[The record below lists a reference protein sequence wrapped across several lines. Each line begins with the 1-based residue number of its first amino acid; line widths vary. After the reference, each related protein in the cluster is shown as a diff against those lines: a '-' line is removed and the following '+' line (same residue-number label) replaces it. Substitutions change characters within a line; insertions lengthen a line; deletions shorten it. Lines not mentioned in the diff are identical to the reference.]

1 MLGIDLVHVNRI
13 ERVWNRF
20 GNRFTNL
27 ILHEKELELFKN
39 LLTTTTT
46 FNAQKWFLAGR

>member
-20 GNRFTNL
+20 GIRFTNL
-27 ILHEKELELFKN
+27 ILHEKELVLFKN
-39 LLTTTTT
+39 LTT
-46 FNAQKWFLAGR
+46 FDKQKWFLAGR